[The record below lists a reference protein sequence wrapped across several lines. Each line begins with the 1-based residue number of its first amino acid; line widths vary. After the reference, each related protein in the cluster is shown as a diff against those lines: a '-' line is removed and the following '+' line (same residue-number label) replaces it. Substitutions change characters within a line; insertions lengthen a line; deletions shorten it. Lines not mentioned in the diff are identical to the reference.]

1 MLSFYFL
8 WYLVGCETKGIELTR
23 LLSSYRR
30 SSRDE
35 GETYTSV
42 PIVVLTV
49 HRAQEESQE
58 QRSHFSYEAEDALP
72 VSEVFGTFCGEKP
85 YIEFFNPLDNLD
97 KGIRQKRSGEMNCFL
112 ACLYTNS
119 R

>member
-8 WYLVGCETKGIELTR
+8 WYLVGCETKGIKLTR
-23 LLSSYRR
+23 LLSSYLR

-72 VSEVFGTFCGEKP
+72 VCEVVGVGTFCVDKP
-85 YIEFFNPLDNLD
+85 YIEFLNPSDNLD
-97 KGIRQKRSGEMNCFL
+97 KGIRQKHSGEMN
-112 ACLYTNS
+112 
-119 R
+119 